1 MIKKFKLFLSPID
14 GLTNWLNKMSDEG
27 YRLMKVGNTFFYFDE
42 CEKGKY
48 RYAVE
53 YVANKSYKA
62 LKDYESFLEES
73 NIRYIEK
80 PASIGKVS
88 FGNVRWRPY
97 ADKDAQIA
105 TTRGMIKRE
114 FLILEKENDG
124 KPFEIYTS
132 IEDRIN
138 ALKIMRR
145 PTIFGLIF
153 VGIMFFVVKLDIRTQ
168 QKTLLLSYESNKLA
182 PLLLLMVVGLLLI
195 INLVRFN
202 KEIKRLE
209 KDSIIEE

>member
-1 MIKKFKLFLSPID
+1 
-14 GLTNWLNKMSDEG
+14 
-27 YRLMKVGNTFFYFDE
+27 
-42 CEKGKY
+42 
-48 RYAVE
+48 VE

-88 FGNVRWRPY
+88 LGNVRWRPY

-105 TTRGMIKRE
+105 TTGGMIKRE

-132 IEDRIN
+132 IEDKIN

-145 PTIFGLIF
+145 PTIF
-153 VGIMFFVVKLDIRTQ
+153 R
-168 QKTLLLSYESNKLA
+168 
-182 PLLLLMVVGLLLI
+182 
-195 INLVRFN
+195 INICRNNV
-202 KEIKRLE
+202 
-209 KDSIIEE
+209 SCG